1 MKPVCLFVPAL
12 ACLIFFGGCNKK
24 DTACNSTPEA
34 TSSQYYVLDIG
45 VRIPRP
51 GFTVLPIAAYQQ
63 TTEYTCGP
71 AAVVTLLKYYGRSG
85 DEMTIA
91 KEMGTG
97 STTGTTPQQ
106 MADWLQ
112 ANGFK
117 VSWGEGG
124 SLGLIRE
131 NLVKNIPTLVEWSD
145 WGGHWVVAIG
155 YDTRNTDDPMD
166 DVIIFADPY
175 DRHDDHNDGID
186 WFNAQRF
193 YYMWYDALLFGKV
206 MKQIYITATPLSF

>member
-1 MKPVCLFVPAL
+1 
-12 ACLIFFGGCNKK
+12 
-24 DTACNSTPEA
+24 
-34 TSSQYYVLDIG
+34 
-45 VRIPRP
+45 
-51 GFTVLPIAAYQQ
+51 
-63 TTEYTCGP
+63 
-71 AAVVTLLKYYGRSG
+71 
-85 DEMTIA
+85 
-91 KEMGTG
+91 
-97 STTGTTPQQ
+97 